1 MKDLES
7 PEHRAMEREMLR
19 AARESSRLGKRD
31 YTHVSIAIVL
41 FVIAAV
47 LYLVGYSGVGA
58 LVAVGAIVEIGA
70 WAILMN
76 GGRSYP
82 RVGVPPVN
90 EAHEKQRN
98 ERKDAV

>member
-1 MKDLES
+1 
-7 PEHRAMEREMLR
+7 MEREVLR
-19 AARESSRLGKRD
+19 AARESSRLGQRD
-31 YTHVSIAIVL
+31 YTHVGISIVL

-47 LYLVGYSGVGA
+47 LYLVGYSSVGA

-82 RVGVPPVN
+82 RVEVPPVS
-90 EAHEKQRN
+90 EVHEKQRS
-98 ERKDAV
+98 EGKDAV